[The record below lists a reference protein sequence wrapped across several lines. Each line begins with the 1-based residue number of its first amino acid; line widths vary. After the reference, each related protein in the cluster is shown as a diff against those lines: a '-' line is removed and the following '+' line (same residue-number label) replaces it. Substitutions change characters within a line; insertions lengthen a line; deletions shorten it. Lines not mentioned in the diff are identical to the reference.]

1 LNRAAAAWNDRDDP
15 GGAEAA
21 PARRKEQPRSSRL
34 DESRRAEL
42 AAAWRAGMASAT
54 STHGRSGDEP
64 GHGEPGDREAPLAR
78 QPEARQSGDQLSP
91 DAARLLLMIAMLQLQ
106 RRLTKRRA
114 RLKNR
119 RPAHVARPIMW
130 RGKRQRRSKNSIALN
145 KIVTW
150 RPASQEISGEKGPKR
165 QWGLPIA
172 GNGGMCAEQR
182 ADYQA
187 ACDGKIAWSVYFA
200 KWGPKL

>member
-1 LNRAAAAWNDRDDP
+1 MLATF
-15 GGAEAA
+15 
-21 PARRKEQPRSSRL
+21 KLQMRL
-34 DESRRAEL
+34 
-42 AAAWRAGMASAT
+42 
-54 STHGRSGDEP
+54 
-64 GHGEPGDREAPLAR
+64 
-78 QPEARQSGDQLSP
+78 
-91 DAARLLLMIAMLQLQ
+91 AM
-106 RRLTKRRA
+106 RRA

-119 RPAHVARPIMW
+119 RPAHVARRIVRP
-130 RGKRQRRSKNSIALN
+130 GKRHRRSKNSSALN
-145 KIVTW
+145 KKIVTW
-150 RPASQEISGEKGPKR
+150 RSASQELAGEKGPKR